1 MSVMIQKNPH
11 GAIFIVILLL
21 IDAVSFGIVLP
32 VMPHLIIAISDTSL
46 SDTARLGGYLTL
58 AYAFLQLFSAPI
70 LGNLGDKYGRRPILL
85 FTLMALCLTNI
96 LMAIAPTIFW
106 LFVARSIAGIASS
119 NVAVAMAYTTDIT
132 SIEMRAKRFGMLSA
146 VYALGVIIG
155 PSIGGMLGGFGVR
168 VPFITVSV
176 LGLLI
181 FIYGYFFLRESL
193 SQEYRRAFD
202 IRRSNPISA
211 LLQLRAHPIV
221 AGFAATNFLFMIG
234 QFSTFSFWAYFLIE
248 KFNWSVGQIGLA
260 IALSG
265 ISVLFIQVII
275 FGRVTN
281 IAGSRKTTILGLV
294 ISVLSYTAFAFAET
308 EWQILLLII
317 SASFSSFVTPS
328 LLAMMTSQVPA
339 NIQGELQG
347 ALSSLNSIALI
358 LGPITMLHIFASFTG
373 ANMYW
378 YFPGAPFIAT
388 AVVTGMSL
396 LVFLLVLRRYK

>member
-1 MSVMIQKNPH
+1 MIQKNPH